1 MSKNEPESGS
11 TSGEPQQR
19 PGGNHGQLTVRQNQ
33 FCLEYVKDLNA
44 TQAAVR
50 AGYSA
55 KTAAQA
61 AARLLKL
68 VKIQEALAGF
78 QRDLAA
84 SLMISPRR
92 VLAEYARIAFSNM
105 ADYVDIDNSGAPH
118 IDLSHLT
125 RDQAAALS
133 ETTVESYMEGSGD
146 NAQMVKRVRI
156 KFHSKTQALEAL
168 SRNLGLFAEDNSQG
182 VKSLVEIMAIVMGE
196 KHDAK

>member
-1 MSKNEPESGS
+1 MYDQLMPYLQPMDPLHAALQIPE
-11 TSGEPQQR
+11 
-19 PGGNHGQLTVRQNQ
+19 
-33 FCLEYVKDLNA
+33 
-44 TQAAVR
+44 
-50 AGYSA
+50 
-55 KTAAQA
+55 
-61 AARLLKL
+61 LLSYWDKFY
-68 VKIQEALAGF
+68 QEH
-78 QRDLAA
+78 
-84 SLMISPRR
+84 R
-92 VLAEYARIAFSNM
+92 VPPEFPISNM